1 MSPPPTS
8 RLLSPSS
15 AKNIPSVVM
24 KDGTPKRTTT
34 TRFVRPIPAATNSDR
49 RRAVRIGTPLYLNRI
64 THTIGINAYT
74 VPTERSNSPAIIS
87 RQTATATM
95 PNVEAAVLT
104 AVRLW
109 GSKRCEE
116 RALKIAPAMRRPSAG
131 ASSCFRRAQ
140 PAILWSARLSLAL
153 GNESQDRVD
162 IRPIHHTCSGIHVD
176 GGEPKL
182 QCESEI
188 HNRHVALQEWL
199 LIDRETD
206 HTLLNVRR
214 CSGTDIKCS
223 NGVAQVVIAHILGR
237 R

>member
-15 AKNIPSVVM
+15 AKNIPRVVM
-24 KDGTPKRTTT
+24 NDGTRKRTATT
-34 TRFVRPIPAATNSDR
+34 PFVRPIPTATNSES
-49 RRAVRIGTPLYLNRI
+49 RRAARIGTPLYLNRI
-64 THTIGINAYT
+64 THTIGIKAYT

-109 GSKRCEE
+109 ESNRCEE
-116 RALKIAPAMRRPSAG
+116 RALKIAAAISRPRAG

-140 PAILWSARLSLAL
+140 PTILWSARLSLAL

-162 IRPIHHTCSGIHVD
+162 IRPIHDTCSGIHVD
-176 GGEPKL
+176 GGKPKL

-188 HNRHVALQEWL
+188 
-199 LIDRETD
+199 
-206 HTLLNVRR
+206 
-214 CSGTDIKCS
+214 
-223 NGVAQVVIAHILGR
+223 
-237 R
+237 